1 MNRISLSSADTVTAT
16 TATQALPWRLLRLLN
31 IYHLLVAVLIIAVS
45 ATGPAALLG
54 TQNPR
59 LFLWTGIA
67 YLIYTLLTALGLR
80 KRWPG
85 YALQAQIQLMVDTI
99 AVVILM
105 HASGGPISGLGV
117 LLFVSIVANTV
128 LMPWRIGMGYAAVAT
143 LLILADNTYLVLHGP
158 SGSEAGYIQ
167 AALTG
172 VVLFVAAISG
182 AYLGRRLNESEALA
196 VQRGVDLRNLVQ
208 LNDYIIHHMRTG
220 VVVVDENGQVRLAN
234 EAALANFTQRS
245 GPGHRL
251 SDLSPH
257 LQQEL
262 DNWRAGGQERPKS
275 FTTEDGKPVIPYFTR
290 LTSAGDTGTL
300 IFLEDAS
307 EITERVRQ
315 MKLAALG
322 RLTGSI
328 AHEIRNPL
336 AAISHA
342 NQLLAESAKLQSD
355 DRRLTEIIAEH
366 AKRMENMVETILQL
380 SRREATRSQEL
391 ELEHWLRDF
400 VAEFRERHGLEAQA
414 LAVRIDSSDE
424 VQVRVDPGHLYQIAW
439 NLSENALRYGR
450 PAKSFGGPLIEYRIS
465 PLNTPGGNE
474 LAIMDRGSGVPK
486 DIAEHIFEPFY
497 TSSPRGTGLGLFI
510 ARELCECNH
519 ARLVYEQRPEG
530 GSCFRI
536 LFEPQ
541 HGWLA

>member
-1 MNRISLSSADTVTAT
+1 MNQMSLTGADAAT
-16 TATQALPWRLLRLLN
+16 TTNAAHALPWRLLRLLN
-31 IYHLLVAVLIIAVS
+31 VYRLLVAVLIIAVS

-54 TQNPR
+54 TLNPWM
-59 LFLWTGIA
+59 FLWTGIA
-67 YLIYTLLTALGLR
+67 YLVYALLTVLSLY

-85 YALQAQIQLMVDTI
+85 YALQAEIQLMVDTI

-105 HASGGPISGLGV
+105 HASGGPVSGLGV

-143 LLILADNTYLVLHGP
+143 MLILADNTYLVLHGP
-158 SGSEAGYIQ
+158 ATEAGYVQ
-167 AALTG
+167 GALTG

-182 AYLGRRLNESEALA
+182 AYLGRRLRESEELA
-196 VQRGVDLRNLVQ
+196 VQRGVDLQNLEQ

-220 VVVVDENGQVRLAN
+220 VVVVDETGRVRLAN
-234 EAALANFTQRS
+234 EAALANFPRRGGQK
-245 GPGHRL
+245 HLL
-251 SDLSPH
+251 SDLSPQ
-257 LQQEL
+257 LQQEI
-262 DNWRAGGQERPKS
+262 DSWRAGGQERPKS

-290 LTSAGDTGTL
+290 LAPAGDAGTL

-355 DRRLTEIIAEH
+355 DRRLTEIIADH

-380 SRREATRSQEL
+380 SRRESTRSQEL

-400 VAEFRERHGLEAQA
+400 VAEFRERHGLDGQA
-414 LAVRIDSSDE
+414 LAVRIDSGDK
-424 VQVRVDPGHLYQIAW
+424 VRVRVDPGHLYQIAW

-465 PLNTPGGNE
+465 PLSTPGGTE
-474 LAIMDRGSGVPK
+474 FAILDNGSGVPK

-536 LFEPQ
+536 LFGPQ
-541 HGWLA
+541 QGWLA

>member
-1 MNRISLSSADTVTAT
+1 MNQMSLTGADAAT
-16 TATQALPWRLLRLLN
+16 TTNAAHALPWRLLRLLN
-31 IYHLLVAVLIIAVS
+31 IYRLLVAVLIIAVS

-54 TQNPR
+54 TLNPWM
-59 LFLWTGIA
+59 FLWTGIA
-67 YLIYTLLTALGLR
+67 YLVYALLTVLSLY

-85 YALQAQIQLMVDTI
+85 YALQAEIQLMVDTI

-105 HASGGPISGLGV
+105 HASGGPVSGLGV

-143 LLILADNTYLVLHGP
+143 MLILADNTYLVLHGP
-158 SGSEAGYIQ
+158 ATEAGYVQ
-167 AALTG
+167 GALTG

-182 AYLGRRLNESEALA
+182 AYLGRRLRESEELA
-196 VQRGVDLRNLVQ
+196 VQRGVDLQNLEQ

-220 VVVVDENGQVRLAN
+220 VVVVDETGRVRLAN
-234 EAALANFTQRS
+234 EAALANFPRRGGQK
-245 GPGHRL
+245 HLL
-251 SDLSPH
+251 SDLSPQ
-257 LQQEL
+257 LQQEI
-262 DNWRAGGQERPKS
+262 DSWRAGGQERPKS

-290 LTSAGDTGTL
+290 LAPAGDAGTL

-355 DRRLTEIIAEH
+355 DRRLTEIIADH

-380 SRREATRSQEL
+380 SRRESTRSQEL

-400 VAEFRERHGLEAQA
+400 VAEFRERHGLDGQA
-414 LAVRIDSSDE
+414 LAVRIDSGDK
-424 VQVRVDPGHLYQIAW
+424 VRVRVDPGHLYQIAW

-465 PLNTPGGNE
+465 PLSTPGGTE
-474 LAIMDRGSGVPK
+474 FAILDNGSGVPK

-536 LFEPQ
+536 LFGPQ
-541 HGWLA
+541 QGWLA

>member
-1 MNRISLSSADTVTAT
+1 MNRISLTGVDTVTPT
-16 TATQALPWRLLRLLN
+16 TAVPALPWRLLRLLN
-31 IYHLLVAVLIIAVS
+31 VYHVLVAVLIITVS
-45 ATGPAALLG
+45 ATGSAALLG
-54 TQNPR
+54 TLNPR
-59 LFLWTGIA
+59 LFLWTGIG
-67 YLIYTLLTALGLR
+67 YLIYALLTALSLR

-105 HASGGPISGLGV
+105 HASGGPVSGLGV

-143 LLILADNTYLVLHGP
+143 VLILADNTYLVLHGP
-158 SGSEAGYIQ
+158 ATEAGYVQ
-167 AALTG
+167 GALTG

-182 AYLGRRLNESEALA
+182 AYLGRRLRESEELA

-220 VVVVDENGQVRLAN
+220 VVVVDENGRVRLAN
-234 EAALANFTQRS
+234 EAALANFPRRS
-245 GPGHRL
+245 GQGHLL

-257 LQQEL
+257 LQQEI
-262 DNWRAGGQERPKS
+262 DGWRAGGRERPKS

-290 LTSAGDTGTL
+290 LAPASDAGTL

-307 EITERVRQ
+307 ELTERVRQ

-380 SRREATRSQEL
+380 SRREATRAQEL

-414 LAVRIDSSDE
+414 LAVRTDSGEE
-424 VQVRVDPGHLYQIAW
+424 VRVRVDPGHLYQIAW

-465 PLNTPGGNE
+465 PLATPGGTE
-474 LAIMDRGSGVPK
+474 LAILDRGSGVPK

-536 LFEPQ
+536 LFGPQ
-541 HGWLA
+541 QGWLA

>member
-1 MNRISLSSADTVTAT
+1 MNQISLTGTDTVTTTNAT
-16 TATQALPWRLLRLLN
+16 HALPWRLLRLLN
-31 IYHLLVAVLIIAVS
+31 VYHLLVAVLIIAVS
-45 ATGPAALLG
+45 ATGSAALLG
-54 TQNPR
+54 TLNPG

-67 YLIYTLLTALGLR
+67 YLVYALLTALSLY

-105 HASGGPISGLGV
+105 HASGGPVSGLGV

-128 LMPWRIGMGYAAVAT
+128 LMPWRVGMGYAAVAT
-143 LLILADNTYLVLHGP
+143 VLILADNTYLVLHGP
-158 SGSEAGYIQ
+158 ATEAGYVQ
-167 AALTG
+167 GALTG

-182 AYLGRRLNESEALA
+182 AYLGRRLRESEALA
-196 VQRGVDLRNLVQ
+196 VQRGVDLQNLAQ
-208 LNDYIIHHMRTG
+208 LNEYIIHHMRTG
-220 VVVVDENGQVRLAN
+220 VLVVDETGRVRLAN
-234 EAALANFTQRS
+234 EAALANFPRRS
-245 GPGHRL
+245 GLENRL
-251 SDLSPH
+251 SDLSPQ
-257 LQQEL
+257 LQQEIES
-262 DNWRAGGQERPKS
+262 WRTGGQERPKS

-290 LTSAGDTGTL
+290 LAPARDAGTL

-380 SRREATRSQEL
+380 SRREATRTQEL

-400 VAEFRERHGLEAQA
+400 VAEFRERHGLDGQA
-414 LAVRIDSSDE
+414 LAVRIDSGDE
-424 VQVRVDPGHLYQIAW
+424 VRVRVDPGHLYQIAW

-465 PLNTPGGNE
+465 PLNSPDSTE
-474 LAIMDRGSGVPK
+474 FAIMDRGRGVPK

-536 LFEPQ
+536 LFGPQ
-541 HGWLA
+541 QGWLA

>member
-1 MNRISLSSADTVTAT
+1 MSRISITGADAVTT
-16 TATQALPWRLLRLLN
+16 TNVAHALPWRLLRLLN
-31 IYHLLVAVLIIAVS
+31 IYRLLVAILIIAIS

-54 TQNPR
+54 TQDPR
-59 LFLWTGIA
+59 LFLWTGIG
-67 YLIYTLLTALGLR
+67 YLIYALLTALSLR

-85 YALQAQIQLMVDTI
+85 YTLQAHIQLAVDTL
-99 AVVILM
+99 AVVLLM
-105 HASGGPISGLGV
+105 HASGGPVSGLGV
-117 LLFVSIVANTV
+117 LLFVSIVANAV

-143 LLILADNTYLVLHGP
+143 VLILADTTYLVLRGAVP
-158 SGSEAGYIQ
+158 EAGYMQ

-182 AYLGRRLNESEALA
+182 AYLGRRLRESEELA
-196 VQRGVDLRNLVQ
+196 VQRGVDLQNLAQ

-220 VVVVDENGQVRLAN
+220 VVVVDETGEVRLTN
-234 EAALANFTQRS
+234 EAALANLSRRS
-245 GPGHRL
+245 GQGHRL
-251 SDLSPH
+251 SELSPQ

-262 DNWRAGGQERPKS
+262 DSWRAGDQERPKT
-275 FTTEDGKPVIPYFTR
+275 FTSENGKPVIPYFTR
-290 LTSAGDTGTL
+290 LAPAGDAGTL

-342 NQLLAESAKLQSD
+342 NQLLAESAKLQND

-380 SRREATRSQEL
+380 SRREATRPQEL

-400 VAEFRERHGLEAQA
+400 VAEFRERHGLEGQA
-414 LAVRIDSSDE
+414 LAVRIDGGEE
-424 VQVRVDPGHLYQIAW
+424 VRVRVDPGHLYQIAW

-450 PAKSFGGPLIEYRIS
+450 PVKSFGGPLIEYRIS
-465 PLNTPGGNE
+465 PLSTPGGTE
-474 LAIMDRGSGVPK
+474 FAIMDRGTGVPK

-536 LFEPQ
+536 LFAPQ
-541 HGWLA
+541 QGWLA